1 MKTYIHLPY
10 VFNVRNTTTLIEDF
24 TNIPFDQNLKIASF
38 DTDNMNSNVPI
49 DELLNIIN
57 IICDKYIMEDKL
69 KQEVIKVSKLLTDQN
84 YFIFQNG
91 VHLQKEGFTMGAPTS
106 SNFSEIYWQC
116 IENTKICDVLM
127 DSQVE
132 EYFRNVDDI
141 LIVYRE
147 NHTNIN
153 KFLDKFSSLIPSMKF
168 TLEQKRTIESISW
181 ILLRSKTK
189 TNCPLT
195 YTENQQLLIPL
206 FPTIRAT
213 R

>member
-1 MKTYIHLPY
+1 LNIISQNNLIVTNNNVTKKFQKDVRNTINECQEIAHNNNKWKYIHLNPTTPVIKVHIVDKPIRPIVNWRNVPACKLAKMFSEKMKTYIHLPY

-106 SNFSEIYWQC
+106 SNFSEIY
-116 IENTKICDVLM
+116 
-127 DSQVE
+127 
-132 EYFRNVDDI
+132 
-141 LIVYRE
+141 
-147 NHTNIN
+147 
-153 KFLDKFSSLIPSMKF
+153 
-168 TLEQKRTIESISW
+168 
-181 ILLRSKTK
+181 
-189 TNCPLT
+189 
-195 YTENQQLLIPL
+195 
-206 FPTIRAT
+206 
-213 R
+213 

>member
-1 MKTYIHLPY
+1 
-10 VFNVRNTTTLIEDF
+10 
-24 TNIPFDQNLKIASF
+24 
-38 DTDNMNSNVPI
+38 
-49 DELLNIIN
+49 
-57 IICDKYIMEDKL
+57 
-69 KQEVIKVSKLLTDQN
+69 
-84 YFIFQNG
+84 
-91 VHLQKEGFTMGAPTS
+91 
-106 SNFSEIYWQC
+106 
-116 IENTKICDVLM
+116 M